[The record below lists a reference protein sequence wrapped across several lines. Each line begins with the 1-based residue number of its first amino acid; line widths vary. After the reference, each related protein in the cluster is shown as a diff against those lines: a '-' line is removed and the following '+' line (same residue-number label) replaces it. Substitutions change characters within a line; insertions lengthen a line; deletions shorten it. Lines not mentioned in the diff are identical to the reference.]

1 MPGVRIPTPERANGD
16 KSRYYTDIRQKIA
29 KMERDEWRQW
39 FRECIAELQKN
50 EELWHYI
57 VRERKLSGKFKD
69 GKYLKTQE
77 RVGRPPAWKS
87 KYEDTRN
94 RYNEI

>member
-1 MPGVRIPTPERANGD
+1 MAGVRIPTPERAKGD

-29 KMERDEWRQW
+29 KMQREEWRAW
-39 FRECIAELQKN
+39 FVECIAELQKN

-57 VRERKLSGKFKD
+57 TKERKFGGKYVD
-69 GKYLKTQE
+69 GKYLKKQQKP
-77 RVGRPPAWKS
+77 GRPADWKS